1 LALTLTKLP
10 DSEDYWGKHRV
21 VIYDITGDTS
31 YPTGG
36 YAVTAAGFGMRRIYG
51 MKDIGGNAT
60 SARLMYR
67 FDTTNTKIIFE
78 YPTGGGATTPTTLS
92 DPAIAAGAVA
102 VTSAA
107 ANGSADVVPGRG
119 AEVGSTTDVSTVTV
133 RFLIIGE

>member
-1 LALTLTKLP
+1 LALTLTKLA
-10 DSEDYWGKHRV
+10 DSDDIWGKHRV
-21 VIYDITGDTS
+21 VVYDITGDTS

-67 FDTTNTKIIFE
+67 FVTTNTKIIFE

-119 AEVGSTTDVSTVTV
+119 AEVGATTDVSTVTV